1 MEEFISEL
9 NKDMNEILN
18 SIKHCTSKS
27 KQYQLMQD
35 YYVLCEIYEEIGV
48 TNIPKLEDYS
58 HKKIKIEDLLRHMNK
73 KFMPI
78 LLKDLQK
85 NEEIYSELVN
95 LLLELFDDYNE
106 PTIYESMFK
115 NKINIYESVNMT
127 MEFLK
132 NYDLKIYSVLKELIN
147 NNRVMYIED
156 HTSKYYGVSYNINVT
171 NKSYILMNT
180 DQNINSSITLVHE
193 SGHIYDFDK
202 NKNNSINTNTK
213 SFLVNSCN
221 EIFPNY
227 LELVYKNYLKNKKIY
242 LDDLNMSD
250 KKDIQIL
257 FDMTSSISKILYS
270 YDINGIFEINILR
283 AKLSE
288 LFGKICSFY
297 YYDMYLEDP
306 EMAKYYTNLLLE
318 NMGSYDNI
326 TILEKSGI
334 EIDELLE
341 SLEKRFQKIY
351 KR

>member
-9 NKDMNEILN
+9 NKDVREVLN
-18 SIKHCTSKS
+18 SLKHCTSKS
-27 KQYQLMQD
+27 KQYKLMQD
-35 YYVLCEIYEEIGV
+35 YYTLQEIYGEIGV

-58 HKKIKIEDLLRHMNK
+58 YKKIKMEDLFRYINK
-73 KFMPI
+73 KFIPI

-85 NEEIYSELVN
+85 NKGIYSELVN
-95 LLLELFDDYNE
+95 LLLELFDGYNE
-106 PTIYESMFK
+106 ATIYESMFK

-127 MEFLK
+127 LEFLRD
-132 NYDLKIYSVLKELIN
+132 YDLRIYSILKELIN
-147 NNRVMYIED
+147 ENRVAYIED
-156 HTSKYYGVSYNINVT
+156 YASKYYGVSYNINAT

-193 SGHIYDFDK
+193 AGHIYDFDK

-227 LELVYKNYLKNKKIY
+227 LELVYKNYLKTKKIY

-257 FDMTSSISKILYS
+257 FDMTNSISKILYS
-270 YDINGIFEINILR
+270 YDINGIFEINILK

-297 YYDMYLEDP
+297 YYDMYSEDP

-318 NMGSYDNI
+318 NMGAYDNI

-334 EIDELLE
+334 EIDGLLE